1 VRGAGWLVVLVVLLA
16 VGCGAAGA
24 SSPEAALRE
33 LRGALERRDAEAAY
47 ALMSRSYRSRVPF
60 DAFRALVEGDEAAR
74 AAGVLSRV
82 EGPAEIEARVV
93 LADGQEVLL
102 SSEEGAFRLESDV
115 VDYYS
120 QRTPR
125 DALRSFVRAADHRR
139 FDVLLRL
146 LPQRDREGLT
156 AEVLAE
162 RWAEDPER
170 MERLVGA
177 LRMAL
182 GGTIDVSADRA
193 TLVAPGAHAT
203 FVLEGERW
211 VVEDPD

>member
-1 VRGAGWLVVLVVLLA
+1 MGRLARTLAALLLA
-16 VGCGAAGA
+16 GCGASGG
-24 SSPEAALRE
+24 SPEATLAE
-33 LRGALERRDAEAAY
+33 LRGALERRDAAAAY
-47 ALMSRSYRSRVPF
+47 ALMSSGYRARVPF
-60 DAFRALVEGDEAAR
+60 DAFSALVADEDELGEALGLL
-74 AAGVLSRV
+74 AGL

-93 LADGQEVLL
+93 LPDGQEVLL
-102 SSEEGAFRLESDV
+102 RSEGGAFRLESEV

-146 LPQRDREGLT
+146 LPRRDRAGLD
-156 AEVLAE
+156 AETLAA

-170 MERLVGA
+170 MERMVGA
-177 LRMAL
+177 LRTSLDGPIEA
-182 GGTIDVSADRA
+182 SADRA
-193 TLVAPGAHAT
+193 TLTTPSAHAT
-203 FVLEGERW
+203 FVLEADGW